1 MTQHEIKSIKDIY
14 RIVTPETTEA
24 FLADFAAWLRIVIA
38 IKQSD
43 PEGTY
48 LDVEKFTW
56 IDDGKNDLRGVH
68 IEVKEDPHA
77 TPHQDHTP
85 AQ

>member
-1 MTQHEIKSIKDIY
+1 MTQHEIKTINDIY
-14 RIVTPETTEA
+14 RIVTPENTEG

-48 LDVEKFTW
+48 LDVEKFTR

-68 IEVKEDPHA
+68 VELSAPFR
-77 TPHQDHTP
+77 Q
-85 AQ
+85 